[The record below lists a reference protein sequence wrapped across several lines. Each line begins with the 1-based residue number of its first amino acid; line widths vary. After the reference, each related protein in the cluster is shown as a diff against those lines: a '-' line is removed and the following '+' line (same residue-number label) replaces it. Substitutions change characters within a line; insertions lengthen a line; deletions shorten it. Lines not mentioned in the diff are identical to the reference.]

1 MAQSPSETIPAW
13 ARPTADEICV
23 ATMYGRIPGRAPLA
37 PSPVG
42 TVREAIELE
51 LLEVLQRGPCVISF
65 SGGRDSSALLAI
77 ALHVARREGLPEP
90 VAVTDR
96 YPHVPE
102 SLEDDWQRMVI
113 EHLRCTT
120 WEILDHPAGAH
131 EVLSDQTLEWIERLG
146 VLQPFNWATFAGSM
160 QLAAGGTLVTGY
172 GGDEIFTG
180 SLRPYYSALRN
191 RTRPALRRTH
201 TLPFEL
207 LPARAR
213 ARLLRPLTGPAELD
227 WLEPGL
233 RRRLAATEARDIAGV
248 PWAYDAM
255 ITGAYL
261 DRDHQA
267 VVESTAAL
275 GRELGAAVSHPFA
288 SGPVLAAAAAQY
300 GTVHPRG
307 RAIGLRQL
315 VADLLPD
322 AVLTRASKADF
333 TMVALGDLTRERLR
347 EWGGVG
353 IDEQRIDRRRMID
366 ELLSDDAT
374 AQAFLSLQAGWLN
387 RPR

>member
-1 MAQSPSETIPAW
+1 MVEASPIPAW

-37 PSPVG
+37 PSTAG

-113 EHLRCTT
+113 DHLRCTT
-120 WEILDHPAGAH
+120 WEILDHPVGAH
-131 EVLSDQTLEWIERLG
+131 ELLGDLTLHWLERLG
-146 VLQPFNWATFAGSM
+146 VLHPFNWATFAGSM
-160 QLAAGGTLVTGY
+160 QLATGGTLVTGY
-172 GGDEIFTG
+172 GGDEIFVG

-191 RTRPALRRTH
+191 RIRPPLRRTH

-213 ARLLRPLTGPAELD
+213 ARLFRRHTRPGRARLARGGPAA
-227 WLEPGL
+227 
-233 RRRLAATEARDIAGV
+233 RLIATEARDIASV
-248 PWAYDAM
+248 PWAYDEM

-275 GRELGAAVSHPFA
+275 GRELGAAVRHPSR
-288 SGPVLAAAAAQY
+288 SGRVLSAAARQY
-300 GTVHPRG
+300 GSAHPRG
-307 RAIGLRQL
+307 RAAGLREL
-315 VADLLPD
+315 VGDLLPD
-322 AVLTRASKADF
+322 AALTRASKADF
-333 TMVALGDLTRERLR
+333 TMWSLGDLTRERLR

-353 IDEQRIDRRRMID
+353 IDEQRIDRQRMLD
-366 ELLSDDAT
+366 ELLSDDPT
-374 AQAFLSLQAGWLN
+374 AQAFLAVHAGWLN